1 MEVQWN
7 QILLTSKQDSFH
19 CRGEAL
25 HALQVWA
32 PCVSADSIRAAAC
45 GGVTVSTGRV
55 GNSFARGTVNRH
67 GASAGREALFCNLCW
82 MQPVVIYQ
90 TIRIEAQQS
99 ALCEPHTSVCRG
111 RWFRTLRRT
120 SRIYATCCC
129 WPIITERYEL
139 FGVGSCAC
147 AADESACSF
156 PGALSDTSTGTCLV
170 FDPGTAGT
178 TRTVAIHRGHST
190 EIMHARL
197 ARSGCATHAIDI

>member
-139 FGVGSCAC
+139 FGVGSCVHVRRMSLRVPSRARSPTRRQ
-147 AADESACSF
+147 ARAWCSIRVR
-156 PGALSDTSTGTCLV
+156 PERRAPSPS
-170 FDPGTAGT
+170 TAGT
-178 TRTVAIHRGHST
+178 ARRSCTRGSLVRGAQH
-190 EIMHARL
+190 MR
-197 ARSGCATHAIDI
+197 